1 MMPVW
6 FLPGKNQ
13 AKYTD
18 DITNG
23 IKDVVN
29 LSGQIDSSMNAS
41 LDILK
46 DFSSSIEVIN
56 QKAVNNQTSVQT
68 INDELGKLEM

>member
-68 INDELGKLEM
+68 INDELGKYE